1 MGRGGD
7 GGMGIKWVQNGKI
20 DEEEGAGFISN
31 NINDL
36 SQFGAKVTTVENVVQ
51 KSTFLWRLTHNTMAG
66 QCTTGGLEN
75 TQNVTKVVKESED
88 ICIQLGNRVVK
99 YSSKIEL
106 GNRVVK
112 YSSKIELGNRVVKYS
127 SKIELG
133 NRVAKYSSKI
143 ELGNRFVKYSSK
155 IELGNRV
162 VKYSSKIELGNR
174 VIELGNR
181 VLKYSSKIELGNR
194 VGKYSSNIELG
205 NRVVSYS
212 YGHSRINENPVGES
226 SMPLPTI
233 LVEQARKSI
242 VYQATP
248 ATLPLTNW
256 GKVNGNECTFLTLM
270 KRLKQAGLYHKP
282 NKGEKNVPGGLNYQH
297 GRRLKMQHQHC
308 GRLKYNPPSGTIG
321 KAVAMHFSCPRWQT
335 PISAKGF
342 WKAGGFS
349 GIYSG
354 VGAVALGSAPIAAL
368 FFVTYEGVKYLA
380 KPQVSPQWEPLVH
393 MIAASA
399 GEVGACLLRVP
410 VEVVKQRAQANRQ
423 SSSLNEF
430 KHTLKT
436 EGFRGLY
443 RGYSSTVIREIP
455 FSFIQFPLWE
465 GLKKGSELS
474 QGRILSTLRL
484 VCMEK
489 GIKGLYSGLL
499 PRMLWISIGG
509 AIFLGVFDKARKTVY
524 TLYNKYDEKIS

>member
-1 MGRGGD
+1 MTHESGYFVSALLAGGA
-7 GGMGIKWVQNGKI
+7 
-20 DEEEGAGFISN
+20 AGTSV
-31 NINDL
+31 DL
-36 SQFGAKVTTVENVVQ
+36 ALFPLDTV
-51 KSTFLWRLTHNTMAG
+51 KTRL
-66 QCTTGGLEN
+66 Q
-75 TQNVTKVVKESED
+75 
-88 ICIQLGNRVVK
+88 
-99 YSSKIEL
+99 
-106 GNRVVK
+106 
-112 YSSKIELGNRVVKYS
+112 
-127 SKIELG
+127 
-133 NRVAKYSSKI
+133 
-143 ELGNRFVKYSSK
+143 
-155 IELGNRV
+155 
-162 VKYSSKIELGNR
+162 
-174 VIELGNR
+174 
-181 VLKYSSKIELGNR
+181 
-194 VGKYSSNIELG
+194 
-205 NRVVSYS
+205 
-212 YGHSRINENPVGES
+212 
-226 SMPLPTI
+226 
-233 LVEQARKSI
+233 
-242 VYQATP
+242 
-248 ATLPLTNW
+248 
-256 GKVNGNECTFLTLM
+256 
-270 KRLKQAGLYHKP
+270 
-282 NKGEKNVPGGLNYQH
+282 
-297 GRRLKMQHQHC
+297 
-308 GRLKYNPPSGTIG
+308 
-321 KAVAMHFSCPRWQT
+321 
-335 PISAKGF
+335 SAKGF

-380 KPQVSPQWEPLVH
+380 KPRVSPQWEPVVH

-465 GLKKGSELS
+465 GLKGWWSKYQGHPVEPWQSAICGAAAGCFGAGITTPLDVAKTRIMLAEKGSELS

-484 VCMEK
+484 VYMEK